1 MSARTI
7 PSAPPASSS
16 GGVSAAAAL
25 AVPYVVLLLF
35 TLPILVLNVWLG
47 YSSFFPRME
56 GLKPVGGFTLE
67 NWRFLWDPASVEQ
80 LSNKPTVIPLTINTF
95 VFSLATT
102 GVVLL
107 ISSMAGY
114 ALSRLRFARIGK
126 LPGVRGVYGYLDA
139 HALASRRCGSTANY
153 LRDRLGTVLRLVPAR
168 AICTSGSG
176 PPSGCLPMAWTTWRI
191 SSTASTPRW
200 ICGRWMLTRRTGRID
215 CAGRWRSAQ
224 TW

>member
-1 MSARTI
+1 
-7 PSAPPASSS
+7 
-16 GGVSAAAAL
+16 
-25 AVPYVVLLLF
+25 
-35 TLPILVLNVWLG
+35 
-47 YSSFFPRME
+47 ME

-80 LSNKPTVIPLTINTF
+80 LSNKPPVIPLTINTF

-126 LPGVRGVYGYLDA
+126 LPGVRGAYGYLDA

-153 LRDRLGTVLRLVPAR
+153 LRDRLGTVLRLVPGPRDLYIRLRTAERMLADGLDDLADIVHSLDATLDLWTLDADTPNWEDRLRR
-168 AICTSGSG
+168 AVEIG
-176 PPSGCLPMAWTTWRI
+176 ADVVTTN
-191 SSTASTPRW
+191 TPR
-200 ICGRWMLTRRTGRID
+200 RFAAVSL
-215 CAGRWRSAQ
+215 
-224 TW
+224 